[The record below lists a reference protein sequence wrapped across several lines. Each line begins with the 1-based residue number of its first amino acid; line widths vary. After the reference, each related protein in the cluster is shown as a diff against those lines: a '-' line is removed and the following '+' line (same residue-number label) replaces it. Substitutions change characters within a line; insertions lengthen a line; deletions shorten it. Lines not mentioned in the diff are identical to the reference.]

1 MKSIPILILSALL
14 LGNVATQAQPNQQNP
29 SSKATAPA
37 VPAVPQPGTTDTR
50 TIPGRRAQAEPQPQ
64 FDIDFPGGTPQ
75 QLIDAIEKQSGIHVN
90 AVIPNE
96 HASYIIPALKMNG
109 VILNDLFLAM
119 KAATVKS
126 VKVLTG
132 AFYTDTTGRLREAYQ
147 GGTET
152 AGFQNV
158 GLVWYFK
165 WDRPQGPL
173 DSKLKLCRYY
183 QLGPYLTG
191 RKVEDITTAVQTGWK
206 MLGET
211 NLPELKF
218 HQETAMLIAVGE
230 ENQLKLID
238 NVLEQL
244 RIDSVPRVLTD
255 FTSPKPATNSPGR

>member
-1 MKSIPILILSALL
+1 M
-14 LGNVATQAQPNQQNP
+14 
-29 SSKATAPA
+29 
-37 VPAVPQPGTTDTR
+37 
-50 TIPGRRAQAEPQPQ
+50 
-64 FDIDFPGGTPQ
+64 
-75 QLIDAIEKQSGIHVN
+75 IDAIEKQSGIHVN
-90 AVIPNE
+90 AVIPKE
-96 HASYIIPALKMNG
+96 HANYPIPALKMNG
-109 VILNDLFLAM
+109 ITLKDLFSAI
-119 KAATVKS
+119 KSASQRTVKY
-126 VKVLTG
+126 VTG
-132 AFYTDTTGRLREAYQ
+132 TTTDGAGNIRQQYQ
-147 GGTET
+147 SGPEF
-152 AGFQNV
+152 AGFQSV
-158 GLVWYFK
+158 GNVWYFQWQK
-165 WDRPQGPL
+165 
-173 DSKLKLCRYY
+173 DSVLQESKPKLCRYY